1 MEGTW
6 EVTSTLVD
14 QVAPLAPEIV
24 TPGFR
29 NNQKYLNAPLTF
41 QVRFQQ
47 QPNQISNI
55 LSLDSLTQS
64 TPKIIANREFNG
76 YQIAEAYLGEDEILS
91 VKVDPNNP
99 NRQITFLPQN
109 NQLISTVTNRESEI
123 PTPDKFLTTEI
134 TQQVFQKPLNLYINQ
149 VETTTEYHLISDNK
163 IEANQVTAIYLSPE
177 DPDYFKAINRPVALY
192 KYQLKLSRI

>member
-1 MEGTW
+1 M
-6 EVTSTLVD
+6 
-14 QVAPLAPEIV
+14 
-24 TPGFR
+24 
-29 NNQKYLNAPLTF
+29 
-41 QVRFQQ
+41 RFQQ

-149 VETTTEYHLISDNK
+149 VETTTEYHLISDNQ